1 MKKIVLLYAKFGGGH
16 YSAAN
21 SIKNYLE
28 KIYWWKYEV
37 KIIDFFSY
45 MSKIINK
52 TVTSTYLESLKYF
65 PRIYGRIYK
74 DSNYGRLSKV
84 VKHTFDILSFRMKS
98 LLLKEKPDIVVS
110 CHPYSSHLC
119 ANVKKKNKINFSL
132 ATIITDFAIHEQR
145 VYWHENM
152 DYIFVSHEK
161 MKNDLISKWVD
172 KNKIYIT
179 WIPISSK
186 FLNKFNSIEIK
197 KSFWLDDKKK
207 TILFFWGW
215 EFGISNMTIIKILK
229 KFISYKNGL
238 QIVVIAWR
246 NERLK
251 LKFEKLVKKTKSEN
265 FVKILGFTDKVPE
278 LMSVSDLIVSKPGWL
293 TTSESLASGL
303 PMLLINPIPWQ
314 EVDNAEFLEWE
325 GAWVSLDKNNYEEVI
340 ENILSNPDILIDMRK
355 NAKAISKINS
365 TWEICKILNKLP

>member
-1 MKKIVLLYAKFGGGH
+1 MKKIILLYAKFGGGH
-16 YSAAN
+16 LSAAN

-28 KIYWWKYEV
+28 SNYWQEYEV

-45 MSKIINK
+45 MSKILNK
-52 TVTSTYLESLKYF
+52 TVTSTYLESLKFF
-65 PRIYGRIYK
+65 PWIYGKIYK
-74 DSNYGRLSKV
+74 YSNYGRLSKII
-84 VKHTFDILSFRMKS
+84 KHTFDILSFRMKS
-98 LLLKEKPDIVVS
+98 LMLKEKPDIVVS

-119 ANVKKKNKINFSL
+119 ANVKKKNNIKFSL

-172 KNKIYIT
+172 KNKIYVT

-186 FLNKFNSIEIK
+186 FLNKFDSIEIK
-197 KSFWLDDKKK
+197 KSFWLDDNKK

-215 EFGISNMTIIKILK
+215 EFGISNMTILKILK

-238 QIVVIAWR
+238 QIIVIAWR

-278 LMSVSDLIVSKPGWL
+278 LMSLSDLIVSKPGWL

-314 EVDNAEFLEWE
+314 EVDNAEFLERE
-325 GAWVSLDKNNYEEVI
+325 GAWVSLTKNNYEEVI
-340 ENILSNPDILIDMRK
+340 ENILSNPDILSNMSK

-365 TWEICKILNKLP
+365 TWSICNILTKLP

>member
-98 LLLKEKPDIVVS
+98 LLLKEKPDMVIS

-119 ANVKKKNKINFSL
+119 NNVKKKNKLKFSL

-145 VYWHENM
+145 VYWHENT
-152 DYIFVSHEK
+152 DCIFVSHEK
-161 MKNDLISKWVD
+161 MKDDLIEKWVD
-172 KNKIYIT
+172 GNKIYIT
-179 WIPISSK
+179 WIPISDK
-186 FLNKFNSIEIK
+186 FLNNFDPIEIK
-197 KSFWLDDKKK
+197 KTFWLDDKKK
-207 TILFFWGW
+207 TILFFGW
-215 EFGISNMTIIKILK
+215 WEYGITNTTILKILK
-229 KFISYKNGL
+229 KFIEYWNKI
-238 QIVVIAWR
+238 QIVVISWK
-246 NERLK
+246 NEGLK
-251 LKFEKLVKKTKSEN
+251 LKFERLVKKTKSEN
-265 FVKILGFTDKVPE
+265 FVKVLGFTDKVPE

-293 TTSESLASGL
+293 TTSESLASGV

-314 EVDNAEFLEWE
+314 EVDNAEFLERE
-325 GAWVSLDKNNYEEVI
+325 GAWISLTKKNYEEVI
-340 ENILSNPDILIDMRK
+340 ENILSNPDVLIDMRN
-355 NAKAISKINS
+355 NAKSISKINS
-365 TWEICKILNKLP
+365 TWEICDILNKIL